1 MKGMR
6 VLLVD
11 DEVDFVNS
19 LRKVLT
25 RRGFIVDVADSA
37 YSALSLIAK
46 NPPDVVVLDVKMPG
60 MDGIQA
66 LAEIKRI
73 DPRTEVILLTG
84 HFSPTDEE
92 DTVKTGA
99 FCYLLK
105 PCNIMKLVDTI
116 KAAGEAR
123 DHDY

>member
-1 MKGMR
+1 MK

-19 LRKVLT
+19 LCKVLT
-25 RRGFIVDVADSA
+25 RRGFEVQSA
-37 YSALSLIAK
+37 GTAYAALPLIAK
-46 NPPDVVVLDVKMPG
+46 ESFDVVVLDVKMPG

-73 DPRTEVILLTG
+73 EPHTQVILLTG
-84 HFSPTDEE
+84 HYSPTDEE
-92 DTVKTGA
+92 DTMKSGA

-105 PCNIMKLVDTI
+105 PCTIMKLVDTI
-116 KAAGEAR
+116 KAAAEGR
-123 DHDY
+123 CPGP